1 MKPIYIPKGKAKE
14 YGDYVVYMHTFP
26 NGKRYIGISRNVARR
41 FRNGRGYEHQPVM
54 WGAIQK
60 YGWHT
65 VKTIILLESLT
76 ETEAKAEEIKLIAK
90 YNTADRTY
98 GYNQTLGGEGGNGR
112 VLSDEEKQNIGKR
125 MSLIHKGV
133 PLSEE
138 HKKKLSTALKGKP
151 KELSESGR
159 QAIIKSN
166 KSRIYSDE
174 TRQKMSQNTKLAM
187 KEKGVGEY
195 LSKKWAQEKEIR
207 KAKMRL
213 AMYDR
218 YGVFPKNH
226 DLRDDV
232 ALLGLFEDYEEM
244 DFGDYYIKDSL
255 RAEME
260 RGKE

>member
-41 FRNGRGYEHQPVM
+41 FRNGRGYESQPIM
-54 WGAIQK
+54 WNAIQK
-60 YGWHT
+60 YGWNNVVT
-65 VKTIILLESLT
+65 TILLEQLT
-76 ETEAKAEEIKLIAK
+76 ESEAKKEEIRLIAE
-90 YNTADRTY
+90 YQTANRIY
-98 GYNQTLGGEGGNGR
+98 GYNETLGGEGANGR
-112 VLSDEEKQNIGKR
+112 VLSEAEKQNIGKR

-138 HKKKLSTALKGKP
+138 HKMKLSAAIKGKP

-159 QAIIKSN
+159 QAIIESN
-166 KSRIYSDE
+166 RNRTYSTD
-174 TRQKMSQNTKLAM
+174 TRKKLSQNTKAAM
-187 KEKGVGEY
+187 AQKGTGDY
-195 LSKKWAQEKEIR
+195 LSKKWAQDKEMR

-218 YGVFPKNH
+218 YGVIPQNH

-232 ALLGLFEDYEEM
+232 ALLGLFDEYEEM
-244 DFGDYYIKDSL
+244 NFESRRKNNNV
-255 RAEME
+255 
-260 RGKE
+260 